1 MIPKGQDN
9 TIRNIIGLLTHQS
22 HHCNANSLEFSIQI
36 IANGWDLI
44 LITLSIW
51 ACQNKDNL
59 QRIF

>member
-1 MIPKGQDN
+1 MIRMGQDN
-9 TIRNIIGLLTHQS
+9 SIRNIIGLLTHQS
-22 HHCNANSLEFSIQI
+22 HLRRANRVEFSIQI

-51 ACQNKDNL
+51 ACQNKDNW